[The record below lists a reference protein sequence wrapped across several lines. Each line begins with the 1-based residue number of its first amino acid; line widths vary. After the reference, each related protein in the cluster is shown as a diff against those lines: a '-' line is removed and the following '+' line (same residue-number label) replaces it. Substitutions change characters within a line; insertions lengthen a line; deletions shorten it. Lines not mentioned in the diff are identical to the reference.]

1 MAKTRRNIPKGHH
14 DPKKGNRLPLFFI
27 LGGIAVLVIAAI
39 FAFPK
44 KSSSFTPEVTGKPNL
59 VADKEKVDLGDV
71 KLGQTVNVS
80 FELKNTGDRA
90 VVFSKTPY
98 IELKEGC

>member
-1 MAKTRRNIPKGHH
+1 MAKTRRNVPKGHR
-14 DPKKGNRLPLFFI
+14 DQKKSNRLPLYFI
-27 LGGIAVLVIAAI
+27 LGGIAVLIIAAF

-59 VADKEKVDLGDV
+59 VADKEAVDLGDV

-90 VVFSKTPY
+90 VEFSKAPY